1 MCGATKDL
9 RSSSVP
15 ARLFRGPGQARPS
28 RSTQNST
35 VIFQS
40 AHTYSGETLV
50 NAGTLRFTGSGKA
63 GNSDIRLGDT
73 TATGAAAKIQIA
85 SGVTLDTTNSKVLV
99 IRPGSSG
106 TKTIEST
113 ATSGT
118 ATLSRNTFLDADL
131 TTLSASGGTLLI
143 SSSTFDLK
151 NQTLTVTGAGNT
163 TISSTITNG
172 TGSGK
177 ITKNDG
183 GVLTISNDNK
193 QSGTTTLNA
202 GTLRIGDN
210 NALGTGNFT
219 INGGTFAGN
228 DANAR
233 TITNAITMGG
243 NVTLGDATGT
253 GNLTLSNINLNAA
266 TRQFTVGNNTTVAG
280 VISNGASAAGLTKAG
295 NGTLT
300 LNGANT
306 YTGTT
311 TVNAGAVALGASA
324 AIAGNVTVSGGTF
337 TLGNN
342 NQIGNTAVAV
352 SSGTL
357 NFGGFTDGVSSF
369 NISSSGVFTN
379 GTLTATSYVLNGGTV
394 GGTLG
399 NTSGAATNT
408 GNTSLTGLLQSTN
421 LVVSGGTLTLG
432 SADRMIDTLAA
443 TVSGGTL
450 NLNSFSD
457 QVGSFTISS
466 GVFTNGTLTAGSYAL
481 NGGTARRHPWR
492 RHGHIVLGHNNVER
506 CSQRRAHFE
515 RRQRDHD
522 RSQQTRRCR
531 RSHRE
536 LRHADCW
543 R

>member
-1 MCGATKDL
+1 M
-9 RSSSVP
+9 
-15 ARLFRGPGQARPS
+15 
-28 RSTQNST
+28 
-35 VIFQS
+35 
-40 AHTYSGETLV
+40 
-50 NAGTLRFTGSGKA
+50 
-63 GNSDIRLGDT
+63 
-73 TATGAAAKIQIA
+73 
-85 SGVTLDTTNSKVLV
+85 
-99 IRPGSSG
+99 
-106 TKTIEST
+106 
-113 ATSGT
+113 
-118 ATLSRNTFLDADL
+118 
-131 TTLSASGGTLLI
+131 
-143 SSSTFDLK
+143 
-151 NQTLTVTGAGNT
+151 
-163 TISSTITNG
+163 
-172 TGSGK
+172 
-177 ITKNDG
+177 
-183 GVLTISNDNK
+183 LTISNDNK

-295 NGTLT
+295 AGTLT

-311 TVNAGAVALGASA
+311 TVNAGAVTLGASA

-408 GNTSLTGLLQSTN
+408 GTTSLTGLLQSTN

-450 NLNSFSD
+450 NLGGFSD

-466 GVFTNGTLTAGSYAL
+466 SIFTNGTFHRRLLRAQRASAP
-481 NGGTARRHPWR
+481 GGTLGAGTAASSSGTTSVEPVLSAARP
-492 RHGHIVLGHNNVER
+492 
-506 CSQRRAHFE
+506 HFE

-543 R
+543 AVMTRLARFPDPAAR